1 MSTSQQPVGGSLGT
15 EMVPVAPG
23 VNLLR
28 SALIL
33 LAFAVA
39 AAVPLAFASS
49 YQLFQLTLAGTYA
62 IAILGLNVV
71 TGFNGQISLGHGA
84 FYAIGAYASAILT
97 LQGVSFWLAL
107 PAAALIAALVG
118 GLVAGC
124 GIGATARLARAGLGC
139 AAGLHAADRP
149 GRANHDGRDRAAR
162 RRRCPA

>member
-84 FYAIGAYASAILT
+84 F
-97 LQGVSFWLAL
+97 
-107 PAAALIAALVG
+107 
-118 GLVAGC
+118 
-124 GIGATARLARAGLGC
+124 
-139 AAGLHAADRP
+139 
-149 GRANHDGRDRAAR
+149 
-162 RRRCPA
+162 